1 MKIRNPNFV
10 PAIDANAAHVK
21 HKAAV
26 IAALKAIP
34 DQEMVSFTELR
45 TALGLSK
52 SQLPDGAIAQIC
64 QDADIKLTEG

>member
-1 MKIRNPNFV
+1 MKIQNPNFV
-10 PAIDANAAHVK
+10 PVIDSNAAHVK

-34 DQEMVSFTELR
+34 EQQFVSFAELR
-45 TALGLSK
+45 SALGLTK
-52 SQLPDGAIAQIC
+52 TQLPDGAIAQIC